1 MGGGRPRRGEPGGAR
16 VAACRDC
23 WSPQSCAS
31 LATSPK
37 PESPQPRHGT
47 MAQTAGCTLAAW
59 PAGLALPSSA
69 GPQGGVAANLA
80 HTSGHGSAWPPTHFG
95 YCATRPKPLCPDH
108 RAAQSRV
115 LWKLPVFCRGP
126 RKFRNGLQAG
136 SLAPTAACPRCRCH
150 SEAFPSKLL
159 TAIKLCLETVY
170 CRSYINCSSPP
181 NDVHSSCATVGK
193 TLLATHDSLRW
204 LRAQPH
210 IAIINHGTPAS
221 GLGKEGRKEGRDC
234 ESREKATL
242 HGRPDVASEQ
252 TSHKTNQQGTRNDS
266 PSLGGWDS
274 HMCFRAILLARRRV
288 LRLSP
293 CGQPS

>member
-23 WSPQSCAS
+23 WSPRSCAS

-47 MAQTAGCTLAAW
+47 MAQTTGCTLAAW

-115 LWKLPVFCRGP
+115 LWQLPVFCRGP
-126 RKFRNGLQAG
+126 RKFRNWLQAG
-136 SLAPTAACPRCRCH
+136 SLAPIAACPCCRCH

-170 CRSYINCSSPP
+170 CRSDINC
-181 NDVHSSCATVGK
+181 SSCATVGK

-204 LRAQPH
+204 LRAQPQ
-210 IAIINHGTPAS
+210 IANDS
-221 GLGKEGRKEGRDC
+221 GWSVLHLSCVSEPFTARLRGGARCALGWETERFEKRYHPSLFTRQLFNDAQLKLHQSWLEGREGA
-234 ESREKATL
+234 SQLAKL
-242 HGRPDVASEQ
+242 FVAI
-252 TSHKTNQQGTRNDS
+252 TRNQNTRS
-266 PSLGGWDS
+266 W
-274 HMCFRAILLARRRV
+274 A
-288 LRLSP
+288 
-293 CGQPS
+293 